1 MGTNRIFGFPGADLH
16 FFPSEVSQ
24 RSDNLVL
31 GVDATPP
38 SQLEGEAKNQHFL
51 KRELL
56 MPEHQMIDV
65 PEVDFMSVTE
75 NVSDWRIGKRVV
87 IQRPKLSIALG
98 CGMLLA
104 VPLIGLVIAGFV
116 MGYSEN
122 FYQAFFIAALIGA
135 GLFALVVIPF
145 SRSNRSRETV
155 IDWSDETI
163 RYRHGLRRQTFPFAE
178 IQRICVQTKQIGN
191 ETPTY
196 DGIVEIE
203 VAGNQLPLFEIL
215 SSTEDPSQPV
225 DILLD
230 VARRLADAWSVP
242 CEVYVLGKRLE
253 EQELEGRGRSP
264 EEIAQKYIT
273 LGSLA
278 SGSAMSAD
286 YRGQSDEA
294 AEHREEAIFYYMQ
307 ANKLD
312 PTLTEPL
319 LAIGRLSPDEA
330 HREMSVQAAL
340 QLNPDSIPALIEQGR
355 SLLMEGLEEEG
366 FAALSGAVEKEP
378 SVTTYHARGHSYL
391 LLERYREAHAD
402 FSKAIELDPQDADN
416 YSKRGECLAD
426 WYKDARYDDLLNQA
440 LADFDRA
447 IELGGENSTY
457 RIERARVLLTADR
470 FDEAIADFSRGVAVD
485 PDSFY
490 SYSQRGQAY
499 LDAGHYAQE
508 AERDFTKA
516 VELLEEQPRTT
527 DAIMRRT
534 QLMGIAFAYRSRA
547 EARRQ
552 LGRPQQADDDIQRAI
567 ELEVEADE

>member
-1 MGTNRIFGFPGADLH
+1 
-16 FFPSEVSQ
+16 
-24 RSDNLVL
+24 
-31 GVDATPP
+31 
-38 SQLEGEAKNQHFL
+38 
-51 KRELL
+51 

-98 CGMLLA
+98 CGVLLA

-116 MGYSEN
+116 MGNSAS
-122 FYQAFFIAALIGA
+122 FYQVFFIAALICV
-135 GLFALVVIPF
+135 GLFALVVIPYN
-145 SRSNRSRETV
+145 RSNRSRETV

-163 RYRHGLRRQTFPFAE
+163 RYRHGMRWQTFPFAE
-178 IQRICVQTKQIGN
+178 IQRICVQTKQIGS

-196 DGIVEIE
+196 DGTVDIE
-203 VAGNQLPLFEIL
+203 VAGNQFSLFEIL
-215 SSTEDPSQPV
+215 SSTEEPGQPV

-230 VARRLADAWSVP
+230 VARRLADGWSVP

-253 EQELEGRGRSP
+253 EKELEGRGRP
-264 EEIAQKYIT
+264 PKEIAQKYMT

-286 YRGQSDEA
+286 YQGQSDEA
-294 AEHREEAIFYYMQ
+294 VEHREEAIFYYMQ

-312 PTLTEPL
+312 PTLAEPL

-330 HREMSVQAAL
+330 HREMAVQAAL
-340 QLNPDSIPALIEQGR
+340 RLNPNSIPALIERGR
-355 SLLMEGLEEEG
+355 SLLIDGREEEG
-366 FAALSGAVEKEP
+366 FAALSQAVEKEP
-378 SVTTYHARGHSYL
+378 SVTTYHARGMSYL
-391 LLERYREAHAD
+391 LSERYREAHAD
-402 FSKAIELDPQDADN
+402 FSKAIALEPQDADN
-416 YSKRGECLAD
+416 YSERGECLAD
-426 WYKDARYDDLLNQA
+426 WYNDAPDDDLLKQA

-447 IELGGENSTY
+447 IELGGEDSTY
-457 RIERARVLLTADR
+457 RIERARVLLAANR

-490 SYSQRGQAY
+490 AYSQRGQAY
-499 LDAGHYAQE
+499 LDAGHHAKQ
-508 AERDFTKA
+508 AERDFSKA
-516 VELLEEQPRTT
+516 VDLLEEQPRTT
-527 DAIMRRT
+527 DSVMRRT
-534 QLMGIAFAYRSRA
+534 QLTSIAFAYRSRA

-567 ELEVEADE
+567 ELEVEADG